1 MTNERT
7 MELKD
12 SEVDLTEKEKK
23 EFWIYPQG
31 NARDPLIG
39 IIKINLLNRIVN
51 N

>member
-23 EFWIYPQG
+23 EFWIYPG
-31 NARDPLIG
+31 NTSDPLIG